1 MHTPLIHA
9 KGAWQ
14 GFKFEQLDRRDA
26 DPRRGAYASTDFP
39 VVTVDLFKQV
49 QSIPMLNVLINLH
62 MSKTDSY

>member
-1 MHTPLIHA
+1 LIHA

-49 QSIPMLNVLINLH
+49 QSIPMLNIGIYIYINLI
-62 MSKTDSY
+62 